1 MRHRTS
7 ALSRSV
13 FEVTTLL
20 ALGLVVT
27 VPQDAAWAQQPGTRP
42 AAAARSAVPTPG
54 VVTINANDHFY
65 EAPNP
70 IPGGVVTFRLVNKGK
85 DFHHVWIVKIDEGY
99 AFSDFMKA
107 LGPGRALPEWA
118 TGLGG
123 PESPE
128 PGQESRL
135 TVELPP
141 GRYALACLL
150 PARESGTTHLAKG
163 MFLPLTVT
171 KGPVRKAPTGDVAIR
186 ITAREIVAP
195 ATVTPGTHLLAVYSE
210 APQPRGFRLAR
221 LQDGKTASDIAAWIA
236 GGATGAAPFELV
248 GGTTPLAQGAA
259 VWMPLRFTA
268 GNYALLPMALD
279 VASGELRYQ
288 STAPALVA
296 VR

>member
-7 ALSRSV
+7 ALARSV
-13 FEVTTLL
+13 FEVS
-20 ALGLVVT
+20 ALCSFGIAAAAS
-27 VPQDAAWAQQPGTRP
+27 PRDASAQQPPTRRP
-42 AAAARSAVPTPG
+42 AASRPAPPSTG
-54 VVTINANDHFY
+54 VITITANDHFY

-70 IPGGVVTFRLVNKGK
+70 ISGGVVTFRLVNKGK
-85 DFHHVWIVKIDEGY
+85 DFHHIWIVKIDEGY
-99 AFSDFMKA
+99 AFSDFMRS
-107 LGPGRALPEWA
+107 LGPGRPLPEWA

-150 PARESGTTHLAKG
+150 PSRESGTTHLAKG

-171 KGPVRKAPTGDVAIR
+171 KGAARRAPTGDIAVR
-186 ITAREIVAP
+186 ITGREIIAP

-221 LQDGKTASDIAAWIA
+221 LQEGKTAADIAAWIEA
-236 GGATGAAPFELV
+236 GSSGTAPFELV

-259 VWMPLRFTA
+259 VWMPLTFTA

-288 STAPALVA
+288 RTAPALVS